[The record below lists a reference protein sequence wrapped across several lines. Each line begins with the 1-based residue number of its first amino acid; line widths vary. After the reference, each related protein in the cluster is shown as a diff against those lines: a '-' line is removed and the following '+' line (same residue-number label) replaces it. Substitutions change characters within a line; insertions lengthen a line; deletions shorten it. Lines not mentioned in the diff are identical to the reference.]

1 MINYGKMIFNKNSG
15 VSGGDLEYNYD
26 DSTGVIVFT
35 GKLLVVVGGFIPYP
49 IPLDGQSKI
58 NPMYLQSTYTKPGM
72 DFTFGNVDIKISQ
85 VSGNLATAD
94 ITVDIA
100 GKTFPGKAVIDLS
113 QKDIRLKSLYATGSY
128 YLQNFVI
135 DAVAV

>member
-26 DSTGVIVFT
+26 DSTGVLLFT
-35 GKLLVVVGGFIPYP
+35 GKLLVVVGGFIPYT

-58 NPMYLQSTYTKPGM
+58 NPMYLQSSNIKAAM
-72 DFTFGNVDIKISQ
+72 DFPFGNVDIKISQ
-85 VSGNLATAD
+85 VSGTLATAD
-94 ITVDIA
+94 VGVSVA

-135 DAVAV
+135 DAVAA